1 MNLRSRRSAVRSIS
15 CALILAVTAMFIA
28 PPSGWASLAPSGI
41 AADSRAGDMKTISS
55 ALESK
60 AVRGRLKALG
70 LDDREIDSRLRQLSD
85 AEVHQL
91 ATRLEAVRPGGVV
104 VEVLVIVALVLLVLY
119 LAKRV

>member
-1 MNLRSRRSAVRSIS
+1 MKIRSRRSAVRSIS
-15 CALILAVTAMFIA
+15 CALILAVTGLFAA

-41 AADSRAGDMKTISS
+41 AAESRAGDMKTISS

-70 LDDREIDSRLRQLSD
+70 LDDKEIDSRLRQLSD

-91 ATRLEAVRPGGVV
+91 ATRLDAVRPGGVI